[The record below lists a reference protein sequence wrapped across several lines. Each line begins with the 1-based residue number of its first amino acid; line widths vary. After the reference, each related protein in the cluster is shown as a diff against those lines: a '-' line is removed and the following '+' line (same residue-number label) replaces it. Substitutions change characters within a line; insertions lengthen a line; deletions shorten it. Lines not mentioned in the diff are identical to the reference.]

1 MEQLSKARVRYAGM
15 WLVLVV
21 MAAMVFCG
29 CKEKTIKK
37 ADENWAD
44 VSDKEFEK
52 VGYLFGTKEE
62 NKPKYP
68 RSEYFYVVKN
78 NSKITVS
85 IRGTATAYSSDQEL
99 EKVIQESH
107 YAPRYSHERLE
118 GYADV
123 ILDK

>member
-1 MEQLSKARVRYAGM
+1 MEQLRSARIRRAGV
-15 WLVLVV
+15 WLVL
-21 MAAMVFCG
+21 
-29 CKEKTIKK
+29 
-37 ADENWAD
+37 
-44 VSDKEFEK
+44 
-52 VGYLFGTKEE
+52 
-62 NKPKYP
+62 
-68 RSEYFYVVKN
+68 
-78 NSKITVS
+78 ITVS